1 MIENET
7 STYSEQ
13 VVLLNAKI
21 DALLELL
28 YPNDFIQKGKI
39 SFQKGVFKG
48 ITANLYDICI
58 IDFDASF
65 VAQNSFFQDSYSE
78 TIDAIKTN
86 YNYEAQRSRLYI
98 NNGVRNYNGAM
109 KYNFDDTNEGIELK
123 AAHIVFAF
131 EVALKTIEKRLAVEV

>member
-1 MIENET
+1 MMENET
-7 STYSEQ
+7 STYSEK
-13 VVLLNAKI
+13 VALLNAKI
-21 DALLELL
+21 DALLELM
-28 YPNDFIQKGKI
+28 YPNDFKEKGII
-39 SFQKGVFKG
+39 SFQNGIYKGVS
-48 ITANLYDICI
+48 ANLYDICI

-109 KYNFDDTNEGIELK
+109 KYNFDDTNEGLELK

-131 EVALKTIEKRLAVEV
+131 EVALKTIEKRLTVLV